1 MAGGSIFWA
10 PPTILTGAGCSER
23 VGEEAKKL
31 GGNRSLLVTDS
42 FLMKTEIPEKIK
54 SNLEAAGLAVDL
66 YADLCGEPYLPDVER
81 GLELLRAA
89 ECDVVVAVGGGSAI
103 DTSKGIAVMATNPA
117 PFNKYPSAIT
127 NKKVPLIAVAT
138 TAGTGSEAT
147 RVMVITDPVTKVKMN
162 PGSPS
167 ILPEVAVVDPVL
179 MLGVP
184 PAVTAST
191 GMDALTHAIEAYVSR
206 RAQPVTDCLAL
217 KAISM
222 VADWLPVAWADG
234 VNLEARSNMAAAS
247 LMAGMAFSNA
257 STNLVHAMARP
268 LGVYF
273 SVPHGLANAVLL
285 KECMRFSLP
294 GSPRRFADIAKAMG
308 KNVTHLQPL
317 EAAALAVQ
325 AVDELCQVI
334 GVPRLG
340 QVGVSPDALRAT
352 VGQMSRDA
360 VASGGVA
367 PNPRLAN
374 AEQIEELYLR
384 SL

>member
-1 MAGGSIFWA
+1 MADGSVFWA

-23 VGEEAKKL
+23 IGEEAKKL
-31 GGNRSLLVTDS
+31 GGKRALLVTDR
-42 FLMKTEIPEKIK
+42 LLIKTEVPARIID
-54 SNLEAAGLAVDL
+54 NLETAGFGVEL
-66 YADLCGEPYLPDVER
+66 YAELGGEPYLPDVEI
-81 GLELLRAA
+81 GLERLRSAG
-89 ECDVVVAVGGGSAI
+89 CDIVVAVGGGSAI
-103 DTSKGIAVMATNPA
+103 DTAKGIAVMATNPA
-117 PFNKYPSAIT
+117 PFDRYPSAIS
-127 NKKVPLIAVAT
+127 NKKTSLIAVAT

-162 PGSPS
+162 PGSPA
-167 ILPEVAVVDPVL
+167 IIPDVAVVDPIL

-206 RAQPVTDCLAL
+206 RAQPITDCLAL
-217 KAISM
+217 KAISLI
-222 VADWLPVAWADG
+222 ADWLPVAWADG
-234 VNLEARSNMAAAS
+234 ANLEARSSMAAAS

-273 SVPHGLANAVLL
+273 NVPHGLANAVLL
-285 KECMRFSLP
+285 KECMEFSLP
-294 GSPRRFADIAKAMG
+294 GNPRKFTDIAKAMG
-308 KNVTHLQPL
+308 KNVAHLRTL
-317 EAAALAVQ
+317 EAAALAVE
-325 AVDELCQVI
+325 AVGELCHLI
-334 GVPRLG
+334 GIPRLG
-340 QVGVSPDALRAT
+340 QVGVSSDALRT
-352 VGQMSRDA
+352 VVGQMSRDA

-367 PNPRLAN
+367 PNPRLAS